1 MNKNQIF
8 EKIKE
13 LLYEEVELDKS
24 ITVELNSEFRNELDL
39 DSLEMINLITL
50 IEEEFS
56 ISIEDEL
63 LSKIIVVN
71 DAVEEIYKKIGGE
84 N

>member
-24 ITVELNSEFRNELDL
+24 ITVELSSEFRNELDL

-63 LSKIIVVN
+63 LSRIIVVN

>member
-24 ITVELNSEFRNELDL
+24 ITVELRSEFRNELDL

-71 DAVEEIYKKIGGE
+71 DAVGE

>member
-24 ITVELNSEFRNELDL
+24 ITVELRSEFRNELDL